1 MELEA
6 VNQALFAAFNAPA
19 DVSAPMLLLGK
30 VAAKYLIDVIFAV
43 VVLKW
48 LVGDEQDRRAVTQ
61 VLLAVLLSLALNYFV
76 AQLFPRPRP
85 FMIGVGHTFMSHRAE
100 SGFPSDHA
108 TPMWTIAFGMLM
120 WSRRSLAGWIAL
132 ALAAATSWARVY
144 LGVHF
149 PFDILGSMAVA
160 VVSVLALAA
169 LRPFVERTVARPIEA
184 WHGRMERGGVGRY
197 LARGRG
203 WCRSVA
209 APAAAAD
216 STPAAG
222 KKNSES

>member
-6 VNQALFAAFNAPA
+6 VNRALFAVFNAPA
-19 DVSAPMLLLGK
+19 DVAAPMLLLGK
-30 VAAKYLIDVIFAV
+30 VAARYLIDVSFAV

-48 LVGDEQDRRAVTQ
+48 FVGDEQDRRAVTL
-61 VLLAVLLSLALNYFV
+61 VLLSVLLSLALNYFV
-76 AQLFPRPRP
+76 AHLFPRPRP

-100 SGFPSDHA
+100 NGFPSDHA

-120 WSRRSLAGWIAL
+120 WSRRSLTGWIAL

-160 VVSVLALAA
+160 VVSVIALAA
-169 LRPFVERTVARPIEA
+169 LRPFVERTVARPVEA
-184 WHGRMERGGVGRY
+184 WRGRMERGGVGRY

-203 WCRSVA
+203 WCRSA
-209 APAAAAD
+209 APAVAAG
-216 STPAAG
+216 STPAAS